1 MPAACS
7 LLAYRGDGTEIG
19 RVERKFDPEQLLSSR
34 RQPLSALRGSPTD
47 LERRI
52 HPARIEP
59 LTLVPSP

>member
-52 HPARIEP
+52 HPAR
-59 LTLVPSP
+59 TG

>member
-34 RQPLSALRGSPTD
+34 RQLSALRARGSPTD

-52 HPARIEP
+52 HPAR
-59 LTLVPSP
+59 TG